1 MPALPD
7 YCPAVLRFPQKQ
19 GEFLPVVEQIG
30 DRLPQPGVRLDF
42 PFREL
47 CATPDLQLFHDR
59 PAMLLMEVEALFAR
73 QALRTRLIVVPVDLA
88 QSFQY
93 EPALIGKT
101 RRHLHEVPPT
111 VSLIRSTR

>member
-1 MPALPD
+1 
-7 YCPAVLRFPQKQ
+7 VI
-19 GEFLPVVEQIG
+19 EQIR
-30 DRLPQPGVRLDF
+30 DRLPQTGVRLYVS
-42 PFREL
+42 FREL

-59 PAMLLMEVEALFAR
+59 PAMLLMEVEALFER

-111 VSLIRSTR
+111 VRQTVGHQCGEHAGRLWRIPR